1 MSRNALIRQVLCLP
15 LLLACL
21 AQPVLAQDDGA
32 APDGDEA
39 LMVDPA
45 LSDDPNAVAPA
56 EPSAAERQAAV
67 AAARGPQTQRG
78 TEAKLRGLDK
88 VTGQT
93 HDFDLAAGQTVD
105 FGRLQLRLGECRY
118 PAADPSSDAYAE
130 LTITDSRANGTVFS
144 GWMIASSPA
153 ISALDDPR
161 YDVWV
166 ISCNKA

>member
-1 MSRNALIRQVLCLP
+1 MTRNLVGRALLSLP
-15 LLLACL
+15 LMLAL
-21 AQPVLAQDDGA
+21 AGHAALAQDEA
-32 APDGDEA
+32 APADDDS

-67 AAARGPQTQRG
+67 AAARGPQTLRG

-93 HDFDLAAGQTVD
+93 QDFQLASGQGVD
-105 FGRLQLRLGECRY
+105 FGRLHLRLGECRF
-118 PAADPSSDAYAE
+118 PASDPSSDAYAE
-130 LTITDSRANGTVFS
+130 LTITDARANSTVFS

-166 ISCNKA
+166 ISCDKA

>member
-1 MSRNALIRQVLCLP
+1 MIRNRPVRAVLWLP
-15 LLLACL
+15 LVLACVAL
-21 AQPVLAQDDGA
+21 PVAAQEAGTTPGDD
-32 APDGDEA
+32 DS

-56 EPSAAERQAAV
+56 EPSAAEREAAV
-67 AAARGPQTQRG
+67 AAAHGPQTLRG

-93 HDFDLAAGQTVD
+93 HDFDLAAGQSVD
-105 FGRLQLRLGECRY
+105 FGRLHLQLGECRF
-118 PAADPSSDAYAE
+118 PASDPSSDAYAE
-130 LTITDSRANGTVFS
+130 LTITDARANNTVFS

-166 ISCNKA
+166 ISCAKA

>member
-1 MSRNALIRQVLCLP
+1 MTRNRPCRAALWLP
-15 LLLACL
+15 LLLAC
-21 AQPVLAQDDGA
+21 AGHPVLAQDEA
-32 APDGDEA
+32 TPGDDET

-56 EPSAAERQAAV
+56 EPSAAEREAAV

-78 TEAKLRGLDK
+78 AAAKLRGLDK

-93 HDFDLAAGQTVD
+93 RDFDLTAGESVD

-118 PAADPSSDAYAE
+118 PAADPTSDAYAE
-130 LTITDSRANGTVFS
+130 LTITDARVNSTVFS